1 MDNNN
6 IDRRAFLKA
15 GTAVGLGAIAVAAAT
30 TGCTYE
36 LSHPGQANM
45 IDFKAKPIARVRM
58 GFIGVGGQ
66 GSSHVSN
73 FLKIENVEIRA
84 ICDIVESKVA
94 QTQKRVEETGG
105 RKPDGYSQGELDF
118 KRMCRRDDLDLI
130 FISTPWRWHV
140 PMCVEAMN
148 TGKHAA
154 VEVPAAVTID
164 ECWQLVKTSE
174 KTHRHC
180 VMMEN
185 CCYDRIELMI
195 LNIVRQGILGELICA
210 ECGYLHDLRA
220 VKFNQYGEGLWRR
233 AHSIKRNGDLYPT
246 HGLGPIAQCMN
257 INRGNQFDYLVSM
270 ATKTRGLTIYSE
282 KTFGIDSPQAK
293 EKYALGDVVTS
304 MIRTVK
310 GETIIVQ
317 HDTNSPRPYSRDI
330 LVQGTKGI
338 VRKYPK
344 ARVHIEGVS
353 KPHHWDDIDD
363 YLQQYDH
370 PLWKSMEEI
379 SKGAGHG
386 GMDYIED
393 YRLINAL
400 RKGIEPDMDVYDAAA
415 WSAVCEL
422 SERSVAG
429 NSKPVKFPDFTR
441 GMWKRHRALQVNSC
455 MDV

>member
-1 MDNNN
+1 MNNNN
-6 IDRRAFLKA
+6 IDRRDFLKA
-15 GTAVGLGAIAVAAAT
+15 GTAIGLGAIAAGTAI
-30 TGCTYE
+30 TGCTDE
-36 LSHPGQANM
+36 LSHLGQASM
-45 IDFKAKPIARVRM
+45 VGFKAKPIDRVRM

-73 FLKIENVEIRA
+73 FLKIENVDIRA

-164 ECWQLVKTSE
+164 ECWQLVETSE

-195 LNIVRQGILGELICA
+195 LNMVRQDILGELICA

-220 VKFNQYGEGLWRR
+220 VKFNQHGEGLWRR
-233 AHSIKRNGDLYPT
+233 AHSITRNGDLYPT

-270 ATKTRGLTIYSE
+270 ATKTRGLEIYSK
-282 KTFGIDSPQAK
+282 KTFGPDSPQAK
-293 EKYALGDVVTS
+293 EKYTLGDVVTS
-304 MIRTVK
+304 MIRTVN

-330 LVQGTKGI
+330 LIQGTKGI
-338 VRKYPK
+338 IRKYPK
-344 ARVHIEGVS
+344 ARVYIEGVS
-353 KPHHWDDIDD
+353 APHHWDDVDS
-363 YLQQYDH
+363 YLKQYDH

-386 GMDYIED
+386 GMDFIED

-400 RKGIEPDMDVYDAAA
+400 RKGIELDMDVYDAAA
-415 WSAVCEL
+415 WIAVCEL

-429 NSKPVKFPDFTR
+429 NSKPIIFPDFTR
-441 GMWKRHRALQVNSC
+441 GMWKRRRALQVDSFMN
-455 MDV
+455 V